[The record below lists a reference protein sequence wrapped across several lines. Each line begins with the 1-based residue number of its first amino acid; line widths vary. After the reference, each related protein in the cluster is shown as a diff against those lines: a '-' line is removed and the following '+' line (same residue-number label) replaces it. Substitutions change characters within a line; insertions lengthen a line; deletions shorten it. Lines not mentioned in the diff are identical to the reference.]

1 MAGTSSV
8 VRIALRMSLSFRSPR
23 VESRAH
29 PGHPALDRCSGS
41 NDAYGSVEIPFV
53 VSVTVMS
60 VKLTVIGGLQ
70 SGVNVA
76 VTDRLKFALPF
87 WTGKSSAAETL
98 SLFTAFG

>member
-1 MAGTSSV
+1 MAGTTSV

-23 VESRAH
+23 VESRAAH
-29 PGHPALDRCSGS
+29 PGHAALDRCSGS

-60 VKLTVIGGLQ
+60 VNATVIGGVQ
-70 SGVNVA
+70 SGWNVA

-87 WTGKSSAAETL
+87 WTGTSSAAETP
-98 SLFTAFG
+98 SL